1 MINDF
6 VPTRDSS
13 IALIYRLNN
22 LWIRADNYAIDGK
35 YDKWDWILDTIYRN
49 LQYRNPMVKVI
60 NKETGEVSYRIP
72 QKDFKV
78 YTYYAK
84 YISQTIKSHKEAR
97 KKSEKNKTYSNWYQA
112 LFEKDMWLRKMMMT
126 LGLYLK
132 ETEKR
137 PGTAVFGSYREG
149 ENK

>member
-1 MINDF
+1 MVNDF

-22 LWIRADNYAIDGK
+22 LWIRADNYAIEGK
-35 YDKWDWILDTIYRN
+35 FERWDWVLDTIYRN

-60 NKETGEVSYRIP
+60 NEKTGEVSYRIP

-84 YISQTIKSHKEAR
+84 YISKAIKSYREAR
-97 KKSEKNKTYSNWYQA
+97 KKSEKTETYSNWYQS
-112 LFEKDMWLRKMMMT
+112 LFEKDMWLRKMMMA

-137 PGTAVFGSYREG
+137 PGTAVFGSYKEG
-149 ENK
+149 GEK